1 MNLNSLECF
10 ALEKLL
16 PAQAATL
23 ANANPRLT
31 VLERVLT
38 SSGFYS
44 IIKLPASLR
53 GLPQVIE
60 LQCKFRL
67 KKLKATGYFVC
78 WPESDS
84 TLCLEAVL
92 DRGQPQSLLMFEP
105 CA

>member
-1 MNLNSLECF
+1 MNLNSLESF

-23 ANANPRLT
+23 TSATTRLT

-44 IIKLPASLR
+44 IIQLPANLR
-53 GLPQVIE
+53 GLPEVIE
-60 LQCKFRL
+60 LQCKFSL
-67 KKLKATGYFVC
+67 KKLKTTGYFVC
-78 WPESDS
+78 WPQADS
-84 TLCLEAVL
+84 TLCLEAVIN
-92 DRGQPQSLLMFEP
+92 RGHPQSLLTFEQ

>member
-1 MNLNSLECF
+1 MNLNSLESF

-23 ANANPRLT
+23 ASATTRLT

-44 IIKLPASLR
+44 IIKLPANLR
-53 GLPQVIE
+53 GLPDAIE

-67 KKLKATGYFVC
+67 KKLKTTGYFVC
-78 WPESDS
+78 WPQADS
-84 TLCLEAVL
+84 TLCLEAVIN
-92 DRGQPQSLLMFEP
+92 RGHPQSLLTFEQ